1 MSAFCLSSV
10 ISSSAGSLSAQ
21 LLSALIASVADESG
35 DAENKKENDCRN
47 PHTDGDPFHHAGK
60 RGFIQLCLLC
70 ICQRVYSI
78 LCNQING
85 LRFAIIGKLQCA
97 EGLPFFDCALYTFGN
112 IRLYGNGRGIR
123 SLRQGVIHILA
134 WCNRHLA

>member
-35 DAENKKENDCRN
+35 DAENKKENDYRN

-97 EGLPFFDCALYTFGN
+97 RVCPFLTAPSTPSGISVFTVTAEASVPFG
-112 IRLYGNGRGIR
+112 R
-123 SLRQGVIHILA
+123 V
-134 WCNRHLA
+134 

>member
-35 DAENKKENDCRN
+35 DAENKKENDYRN

-97 EGLPFFDCALYTFGN
+97 EGLTPFLTVPSTPSGISVFTVTAEASVPFG
-112 IRLYGNGRGIR
+112 R
-123 SLRQGVIHILA
+123 V
-134 WCNRHLA
+134 

>member
-21 LLSALIASVADESG
+21 LLSALIASVANESG
-35 DAENKKENDCRN
+35 DAENKEESDYRN
-47 PHTDGDPFHHAGK
+47 PHTEGNPFHHAGK

-78 LCNQING
+78 LCNQINS

-123 SLRQGVIHILA
+123 SLRQGVLHILA

>member
-78 LCNQING
+78 LCKQING

-97 EGLPFFDCALYTFGN
+97 EGRPFLTVPSTPSGISVFTVTAEASVPFG
-112 IRLYGNGRGIR
+112 R
-123 SLRQGVIHILA
+123 V
-134 WCNRHLA
+134 

>member
-1 MSAFCLSSV
+1 MNRV
-10 ISSSAGSLSAQ
+10 MQKIRRRT
-21 LLSALIASVADESG
+21 
-35 DAENKKENDCRN
+35 DCRN

-112 IRLYGNGRGIR
+112 IRLTVTAEASVPFGR
-123 SLRQGVIHILA
+123 V
-134 WCNRHLA
+134 

>member
-97 EGLPFFDCALYTFGN
+97 EGLPFLTVPSTPSGISVFTVTAEASVPFG
-112 IRLYGNGRGIR
+112 R
-123 SLRQGVIHILA
+123 V
-134 WCNRHLA
+134 

>member
-70 ICQRVYSI
+70 ICQRIYSI

-97 EGLPFFDCALYTFGN
+97 VVCPFLTVPSTPSGISVFTVTAEASVPFG
-112 IRLYGNGRGIR
+112 R
-123 SLRQGVIHILA
+123 V
-134 WCNRHLA
+134 

>member
-35 DAENKKENDCRN
+35 DAENKKENRLPQSPHRWRPFSPCRKERIYPALPSVYLSARLQHSVQSN
-47 PHTDGDPFHHAGK
+47 QRSAFCHYRKAAMC
-60 RGFIQLCLLC
+60 RG
-70 ICQRVYSI
+70 S
-78 LCNQING
+78 
-85 LRFAIIGKLQCA
+85 
-97 EGLPFFDCALYTFGN
+97 PFFDCALYTFGN

>member
-35 DAENKKENDCRN
+35 DAENKKENDYRN

-85 LRFAIIGKLQCA
+85 LRFAIIGKLQWCR
-97 EGLPFFDCALYTFGN
+97 GSALF
-112 IRLYGNGRGIR
+112 
-123 SLRQGVIHILA
+123 
-134 WCNRHLA
+134 

>member
-78 LCNQING
+78 LCNQINS

-97 EGLPFFDCALYTFGN
+97 EGLPFL
-112 IRLYGNGRGIR
+112 
-123 SLRQGVIHILA
+123 
-134 WCNRHLA
+134 